1 MDTIYLDT
9 CIVSGIAKQDV
20 KDSELDSLVCGAV
33 AGLVAGLGSDQDNC
47 LKYLSNATKTALF

>member
-20 KDSELDSLVCGAV
+20 KDSELDSLVCGAGV
-33 AGLVAGLGSDQDNC
+33 
-47 LKYLSNATKTALF
+47 